1 MSLRDYEWD
10 GYYPGHCDH
19 LHEFFIPAFQHSTH
33 YDRITGDFSSSVLS
47 VFSEGLQDFIHNG
60 GTIRLMTGVELF
72 PSDIDAIERGR
83 AGDVLAD
90 KIDWDEVS
98 EGCSEQVLEAL
109 AWLIAND
116 VLQIKIGAVLDDS
129 GQPRGSDWGQ
139 WHQKVVIFSDSEGN
153 SISVVGS
160 PNESFKALQRNR
172 ESIDVNRSWVEHPTE
187 DWDEKRKVQ
196 SHRDEFEDLWEDNGA
211 GARVF
216 DFPEAA
222 RSEILEYKP
231 KYEPD
236 WDDVAE
242 EVQEETAGPSPY
254 PYQERAI
261 NRFLENNNRIL
272 LEHATGTGKTWS
284 SLFATQEI
292 ANEDS
297 IIVIL
302 APTTDLVEQWA
313 SNDNVGEF
321 FPDSVVVQCTGEE
334 NWAPQLY
341 DMLVADNRSSP
352 LVAVA
357 TMHPVTLEKLFDVID
372 SHSAPED
379 RILIADEVHNLG
391 SEQRRDRLS
400 EFDADA
406 RIGLSAT
413 PERGDEGDEF
423 IEEYFG
429 GATDQITLE
438 EAIED
443 YDVLSDYEYHIH
455 TVSLSE
461 VEREEYN
468 ELSKEIAQ
476 KYLRYKDYDGQN
488 IMEVADRNPPLRGV
502 IMERARILKEC
513 QEKDAIAADVLA
525 DIGDKTL
532 VFCNTRDHARRVKSL
547 MDDATSRRIGLFF
560 GSLSKE
566 ERDGFM
572 ADFRGDFIDTLVSI
586 DVLNEGINV
595 PLCDSAILIANSMSE
610 REAVQRRGRV
620 LRKAEE
626 EKRAQIHDFITLPVD
641 KELIEHQTADLTDA
655 EITLINKEL
664 DRVERMNEA
673 AWNRERND
681 LDIISLR
688 NTVAM
693 YE

>member
-1 MSLRDYEWD
+1 MSLRDREWD
-10 GYYPGHCDH
+10 GYYPGHSDH
-19 LHEFFIPAFQHSTH
+19 LNEFFIPAFQKSTQ
-33 YDRITGDFSSSVLS
+33 YDRITGDFSSSIIS
-47 VFSEGLQDFIHNG
+47 IFSEGLKDFIDNG

-72 PSDIDAIERGR
+72 PSDIDAIERGQT
-83 AGDVLAD
+83 GDVLAE
-90 KIDWDEVS
+90 KIDWDEVAEGHS
-98 EGCSEQVLEAL
+98 EKVLEAL

-116 VLQIKIGAVLDDS
+116 ILEIKIGAVLDDD

-139 WHQKVVIFSDSEGN
+139 WHQKVVIFSDADRN

-187 DWDEKRKVQ
+187 DWDEKRKVK
-196 SHRDEFEDLWEDNGA
+196 SHRREFNNLWDDHGS

-222 RSEILEYKP
+222 RAEIIEYKP
-231 KYEPD
+231 RYEPD
-236 WDDVAE
+236 WDEVAK
-242 EVQEETAGPSPY
+242 EVEKDTDGPTPY

-261 NRFLENNNRIL
+261 NLFQENDHRIV

-284 SLFATQEI
+284 SLFATKDI
-292 ANEDS
+292 ATENS
-297 IIVIL
+297 VIVIL

-313 SNDNVGEF
+313 SNDNVGQF
-321 FPDSVVVQCTGEE
+321 FPDSVIVQCTGEE
-334 NWAPQLY
+334 TWAPKLY
-341 DMLVADNRSSP
+341 DMLVAKTRTAP
-352 LVAVA
+352 VVAIS
-357 TMHPVTLEKLFDVID
+357 TMHPVTLEKLFGTIID
-372 SHSAPED
+372 HSDPED
-379 RILIADEVHNLG
+379 RILIADEVHNMG
-391 SEQRRDRLS
+391 SEQRRERLE
-400 EFDADA
+400 EFYAGA

-429 GATDQITLE
+429 SVTDTITLE

-443 YDVLSDYEYHIH
+443 YEVLSEYEYHIH
-455 TVSLSE
+455 TVSLNE
-461 VEREEYN
+461 FEREDYN

-476 KYLRYKDYDGQN
+476 KYLRYKSYDGQDM
-488 IMEVADRNPPLRGV
+488 MEVADMNPPLRGV
-502 IMERARILKEC
+502 IMERARVLKEC
-513 QEKDAIAADVLA
+513 QAKDAIAADALKE
-525 DIGDKTL
+525 IGSKTL
-532 VFCNTRDHARRVKSL
+532 VFCNTRNHARRVKDL
-547 MDDATSRRIGLFF
+547 MDETTSRRIGLFF
-560 GSLSKE
+560 GSLSQD

-572 ADFRGDFIDTLVSI
+572 SDFRGDFIDTLVSI

-595 PLCDSAILIANSMSE
+595 PICDSAILIANSMSE

-641 KELIEHQTADLTDA
+641 QEVIKHQAAELTSA
-655 EITLINKEL
+655 EITLIHKEL

-681 LDIISLR
+681 LQIISLR
-688 NTVAM
+688 NAVAL
-693 YE
+693 YK